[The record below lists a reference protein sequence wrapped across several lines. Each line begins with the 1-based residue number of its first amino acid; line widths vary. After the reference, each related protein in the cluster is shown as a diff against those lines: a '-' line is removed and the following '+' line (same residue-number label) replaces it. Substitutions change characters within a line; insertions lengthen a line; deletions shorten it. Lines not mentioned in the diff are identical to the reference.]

1 MATRVA
7 RLFRFVALA
16 SMAAGMSFGA
26 ARAQSSVLGS
36 TPDGSQPAAIES
48 NAGDATPPPD
58 TVDDQTLARA
68 LAVDPFGLSSL
79 HQPAQLQQPKSLD
92 ADKTFKWNKADN
104 SDGSTKYSVNHPL
117 AAPWA
122 ASVGADISVAPA
134 ADPSAPIDP
143 TLHNSAGGPGA
154 GSAYA
159 NVTVPDFAKVEV
171 RAEPANDHDRVAAS
185 LQRSIPI
192 GKSFSLAMQSSVG
205 LTENVRTPGAPDP
218 VITGATPVPTQD
230 RTFDTDQ
237 SVTFNVLPT
246 GTSLLAGT
254 TTFTGDPMIH
264 RRVGATQKIYGP
276 LSVTGT
282 LTDPGQS
289 TESKSISAGLNF
301 SW

>member
-1 MATRVA
+1 MG
-7 RLFRFVALA
+7 LA
-16 SMAAGMSFGA
+16 GVAAGMSLGA
-26 ARAQSSVLGS
+26 AYAQSSA
-36 TPDGSQPAAIES
+36 PDGSRPAVIES
-48 NAGDATPPPD
+48 TAADDDAAPPAPPQPD

-79 HQPAQLQQPKSLD
+79 SRPPQLRQPKSLD
-92 ADKTFKWNKADN
+92 ANKTFHWNKADN
-104 SDGSTKYSVNHPL
+104 SDGSTNYSVNRPL

-134 ADPSAPIDP
+134 VDPSAPIDP
-143 TLHNSAGGPGA
+143 TLYDCAGGPGA

-205 LTENVRTPGAPDP
+205 LTENVRAPDP
-218 VITGATPVPTQD
+218 VVTGTTPAPTQD

-237 SVTFNVLPT
+237 SVTFNVLST
-246 GTSLLAGT
+246 GTSFLAGT
-254 TTFTGDPMIH
+254 STFTGDPTIH

-282 LTDPGQS
+282 LVDPGQS

>member
-1 MATRVA
+1 M
-7 RLFRFVALA
+7 ALA
-16 SMAAGMSFGA
+16 SVATGIGCGA
-26 ARAQSSVLGS
+26 ALAQSS
-36 TPDGSQPAAIES
+36 TPDGSQPAATES
-48 NAGDATPPPD
+48 NGAGNATPSSTSPQPD

-68 LAVDPFGLSSL
+68 LAVDPFGLSPL
-79 HQPAQLQQPKSLD
+79 QQPAQLQQPKSLD

-104 SDGSTKYSVNHPL
+104 SDGSTNYSVNRPL

-122 ASVGADISVAPA
+122 VSVGADISVAPA
-134 ADPSAPIDP
+134 IDPSAPIDP
-143 TLHNSAGGPGA
+143 TPYDSAGGPGA

-159 NVTVPDFAKVEV
+159 NVTVPDIAKVEV

-192 GKSFSLAMQSSVG
+192 GKSFSFGMQSSVG

-218 VITGATPVPTQD
+218 VITGTVAVPAQD
-230 RTFDTDQ
+230 RTFDADQ